1 MTAVFDMQ
9 DKIQSK
15 IDKLTNNLKK
25 MDKQAKS
32 MQDMEFKA
40 RLKDDVTRN
49 ATRIQRAL
57 TKDFAKSYAISV
69 GINDKALKGAR
80 GIANFMEKNMPKTYS
95 IGVNIADNASKKVAG
110 IGKLLDKKIPKAYYT
125 KIDANG
131 KPFEVTVGRL
141 MNYLRRKNFKKYE
154 MILSAKD
161 TATETVKKAASF
173 TKKLFT
179 KGYSVTITAIDKLT
193 STAARMGS
201 KIKSVLPQMVNIP
214 VKALNYTASAIGAAK
229 RALFSL
235 PTLFTVTIG
244 AVLGKSFYEA
254 TVKSSATFEEYTVSM
269 THWLKSA
276 DKAKEYMKWIGQYSD
291 STPFSSADLMPAAA
305 RATGLTK
312 NRKEFEKL
320 MKLSVDMAALTPGK
334 TVAESMEALADAQM
348 GEFERLKEFNMKY
361 TKESMDAAGG
371 FDGFIKD
378 AQDKFSGGAKG
389 FSQAYSGMIS
399 TIKGYTGSFFR
410 SIGDGFQTAIK
421 PRLSKVIKWLEEN
434 QDAWAAWKETAVE
447 AGSEIASWLG
457 EKFDGLFSYIGGK
470 LESINKWRS
479 YGTSVTNIFKQITY
493 EIGQDINNWLYKNGG
508 MDQIK
513 EFFSKAG
520 SAFGSAINAF
530 ITGVLFS
537 SEVKGEEVAGSM
549 GLVDI
554 MANVGGEA
562 AKSFG
567 KSFIDSLDPGALIK
581 QMFSKLLDINT
592 SGLKSVFGKMI
603 GDKELED
610 QGNIWGTLLAD
621 GLLLGFALRFKGIRM
636 IMAAGLKPI
645 GKLAG
650 KGIKGLGKKGMG
662 KIFPSTMKVD
672 PTQATRAGR
681 YAEGGLPGSVSKFGK
696 FLNSSGALGKGLKG
710 LGSVAK
716 RIPIL
721 GTALSATSLIGINK
735 DNAGEKVGDFG
746 GGMGGMAA
754 GAAGGAAIGS
764 IFPGIGT
771 AIGGVIGSIIG
782 GIAGSELGQRIGK
795 WIQNGPVGKAFVK
808 VKDFLAE
815 TLFDGGWWSEKW
827 NDVASYASEMWT
839 QFKEGWSN
847 ITGWIGEKVGLIGEF
862 FSNIWTSISETFGGI
877 VEWFDVTIWTPIYNA
892 AVDQINLIVGI
903 FVVAWEIISTA
914 WSVAVEWFKTTIW
927 EPIKSAAEVV
937 GSTISNIFTVTWA
950 IIQMIWFTVVEWFTT
965 TIWEPL
971 KSAFSA
977 VGTAISTAFS
987 LSWAAIQ
994 LVWFAVVEWFT
1005 TTIWEPLKFAV
1016 SAVGTAI
1023 SNVFS
1028 ASWAAIQL
1036 VWFVVSEWFTNNI
1049 WTPLQTGAQV
1059 IGEAISGFFQTAYD
1073 TVTGVWEGVAEWFNT
1088 TVRDPIV
1095 AVAEEISSAFETAF
1109 GWISDVIGKAGDAAD
1124 SAKDWVGGKVNGVK
1138 NFFTEIGEDT
1148 TGLGH
1153 REPEKNATGGLITQ
1167 EQLSWIGEG
1176 GKKEFIIP
1184 VDQNVG
1190 RGKMLLGAAA
1200 NALGVDMGGQQ
1211 SNTVNNVIQMPSSPQ
1226 TSSSASTAM
1235 TTILSAESVENPEL
1249 ATQGAMFGNQF
1260 ATALGT
1266 GINQTVISMQDWKNR
1281 NINTPMMTLVSGS
1294 TVYGSGMVN
1303 QFAAGQNATAT
1314 GTDGFINTRVKQPFI
1329 NTQGQAAGWG
1339 QVLVGN
1345 FRNGMTGE
1353 GNNVEQ
1359 AAKDLAKRVEDAFRS
1374 ELDIHS
1380 PSRVMRKLGQFA
1392 SIGVVKGLSD
1402 VDVKKYAENQ
1412 AGSLAAAF
1420 SGMGA
1425 VGGNVQ
1431 EWLMAAMMAT
1441 GVPLSWL
1448 GPLGVIAQHESGGN
1462 PGAVNNWDSNAAKGT
1477 PSMGLMQTIMPTF
1490 QSNMAPGMGNILNPI
1505 HNAAAAINYIKS
1517 RYGNVFNVPGI
1528 KSMAAGGA
1536 YRGYRTGGVAEG
1548 PQVATLAEKGWKEF
1562 IIPTEP
1568 GMGARSDMLLRQ
1580 AAGHFGYN
1588 LVGSNEVTTP
1598 NSTTVT
1604 PEIAQ
1609 AASGTSR
1616 VPNKNGD
1623 KVVTVNFNGDNH
1635 FANNSD
1641 MEDFEGRVVSVIRQ
1655 TLEDEDFESGDG
1667 VQNG

>member
-32 MQDMEFKA
+32 MQDMEFKV

-49 ATRIQRAL
+49 ATRIQKMI

-69 GINDKALKGAR
+69 GINDTALRGAKS
-80 GIANFMEKNMPKTYS
+80 IANFMQKNMPKTYS

-110 IGKLLDKKIPKAYYT
+110 IGKLLDKKLPKAYYT
-125 KIDANG
+125 KIDADG

-154 MILSAKD
+154 IVLSAKD
-161 TATETVKKAASF
+161 TATETIKKAASF
-173 TKKLFT
+173 TKKLFS

-201 KIKSVLPQMVNIP
+201 KIKSVLPKMINIP

-276 DKAKEYMKWIGQYSD
+276 DKAKDYMKWIGQYSD

-389 FSQAYSGMIS
+389 FSQAYTGMIS
-399 TIKGYTGSFFR
+399 TIKGYTSSFFR

-457 EKFDGLFSYIGGK
+457 EKFDGLFSYIGKK
-470 LESINKWRS
+470 LESINEWRS

-508 MDQIK
+508 MNQIK
-513 EFFSKAG
+513 DFFSKAG

-549 GLVDI
+549 GLVNI

-567 KSFIDSLDPGALIK
+567 KSFLDSLDPGALIK
-581 QMFSKLLDINT
+581 QIFSKLLDINT

-603 GDKELED
+603 GNKELED

-621 GLLLGFALRFKGIRM
+621 GLLLGFALRFKGIRL

-645 GKLAG
+645 SKIAG

-662 KIFPSTMKVD
+662 KIFPATMKVD
-672 PTQATRAGR
+672 PTKTTRVGR
-681 YAEGGLPGSVSKFGK
+681 YSEGGLPGSISKLGK
-696 FLNSSGALGKGLKG
+696 FMDKTGALGKGLKG

-716 RIPIL
+716 RIPVL

-735 DNAGEKVGDFG
+735 ENAGEKVGDFG
-746 GGMGGMAA
+746 GGLGGMAA

-764 IFPGIGT
+764 IIPGIGT

-795 WIQNGPVGKAFVK
+795 WVQNGPVGKAFGK

-827 NDVASYASEMWT
+827 NDVTSYASDMWI
-839 QFKEGWSN
+839 QFKEGWTN
-847 ITGWIGEKVGLIGEF
+847 ITEWVSEKIELIGGF
-862 FSNIWTSISETFGGI
+862 FSSVWKSISNTFGGF
-877 VEWFDVTIWTPIYNA
+877 VEWFDKTIWTPIYNS
-892 AVDQINLIVGI
+892 AVDKINLIVGI
-903 FVVAWEIISTA
+903 FTVAWEVISGV
-914 WSVAVEWFKTTIW
+914 WAVVSEWFNTNIW
-927 EPIKSAAEVV
+927 EPIKSAVEIV
-937 GSTISNIFTVTWA
+937 GSAISSYFSTSWE
-950 IIQMIWFTVVEWFTT
+950 MIKLVWFLAVEWFNTNIWEPIKLAVST
-965 TIWEPL
+965 VAYAISSYFSTSWEMIKLVWFLAVEWFNTNIWEPIKLAVSTVAYAISSYFSTSWEMIKLVWFLAVEWFNTNIWEPL
-971 KSAFSA
+971 K
-977 VGTAISTAFS
+977 V
-987 LSWAAIQ
+987 
-994 LVWFAVVEWFT
+994 
-1005 TTIWEPLKFAV
+1005 
-1016 SAVGTAI
+1016 
-1023 SNVFS
+1023 
-1028 ASWAAIQL
+1028 
-1036 VWFVVSEWFTNNI
+1036 
-1049 WTPLQTGAQV
+1049 GAQA
-1059 IGEAISGFFQTAYD
+1059 IGEAISSFFQTAHD
-1073 TVTGVWEGVAEWFNT
+1073 AVISAWNGVTEWFGAN
-1088 TVRDPIV
+1088 VRDPIV
-1095 AVAEEISSAFETAF
+1095 GVAEDISAAFQDAF
-1109 GWISDVIGKAGDAAD
+1109 GWINDVIGKAGEAAN
-1124 SAKDWVGGKVNGVK
+1124 SAKDWIGGKVNGAK
-1138 NFFTEIGEDT
+1138 DFFTGIGEEK
-1148 TGLGH
+1148 TGLKKKSVG
-1153 REPEKNATGGLITQ
+1153 KNATGGLITQ

-1211 SNTVNNVIQMPSSPQ
+1211 RNTVNNVIQMPSVPLPA
-1226 TSSSASTAM
+1226 SSASIAM
-1235 TTILSAESVENPEL
+1235 LSTGANGPATTN
-1249 ATQGAMFGNQF
+1249 
-1260 ATALGT
+1260 
-1266 GINQTVISMQDWKNR
+1266 
-1281 NINTPMMTLVSGS
+1281 
-1294 TVYGSGMVN
+1294 
-1303 QFAAGQNATAT
+1303 
-1314 GTDGFINTRVKQPFI
+1314 
-1329 NTQGQAAGWG
+1329 
-1339 QVLVGN
+1339 
-1345 FRNGMTGE
+1345 
-1353 GNNVEQ
+1353 
-1359 AAKDLAKRVEDAFRS
+1359 
-1374 ELDIHS
+1374 
-1380 PSRVMRKLGQFA
+1380 
-1392 SIGVVKGLSD
+1392 SI
-1402 VDVKKYAENQ
+1402 
-1412 AGSLAAAF
+1412 
-1420 SGMGA
+1420 
-1425 VGGNVQ
+1425 
-1431 EWLMAAMMAT
+1431 
-1441 GVPLSWL
+1441 
-1448 GPLGVIAQHESGGN
+1448 
-1462 PGAVNNWDSNAAKGT
+1462 
-1477 PSMGLMQTIMPTF
+1477 
-1490 QSNMAPGMGNILNPI
+1490 
-1505 HNAAAAINYIKS
+1505 
-1517 RYGNVFNVPGI
+1517 
-1528 KSMAAGGA
+1528 
-1536 YRGYRTGGVAEG
+1536 
-1548 PQVATLAEKGWKEF
+1548 
-1562 IIPTEP
+1562 
-1568 GMGARSDMLLRQ
+1568 
-1580 AAGHFGYN
+1580 
-1588 LVGSNEVTTP
+1588 
-1598 NSTTVT
+1598 TVT

-1609 AASGTSR
+1609 AANGPASVSTKS
-1616 VPNKNGD
+1616 GD
-1623 KVVTVNFNGDNH
+1623 KIVTVNFNGDNH

-1655 TLEDEDFESGDG
+1655 TLDDEDFESGDG
-1667 VQNG
+1667 IQDG

>member
-1 MTAVFDMQ
+1 MVKMTAVFDMQ

-32 MQDMEFKA
+32 MQDMEFKV

-69 GINDKALKGAR
+69 GINDKALKGAKS
-80 GIANFMEKNMPKTYS
+80 IANFMEKNMPKTYS
-95 IGVNIADNASKKVAG
+95 ISVNVADHASKKIAG

-125 KIDANG
+125 EIDANG
-131 KPFEVTVGRL
+131 KPFEVTVNRL

-154 MILSAKD
+154 VVLTAKD
-161 TATETVKKAASF
+161 TVTETVKKAAAF
-173 TKKLFT
+173 TKKLFS

-193 STAARMGS
+193 STAARIGS
-201 KIKSVLPQMVNIP
+201 KIKSVLPSMINIP
-214 VKALNYTASAIGAAK
+214 VRALNYTASAIGAAK

-235 PTLFTVTIG
+235 PTLFTITIG

-276 DKAKEYMKWIGQYSD
+276 DKAKEYMSWIGQYAD

-371 FDGFIKD
+371 FNGFIED
-378 AQDKFSGGAKG
+378 AQEKFSGGAKG

-421 PRLSKVIKWLEEN
+421 PRLAKVIKWLEEN
-434 QDAWAAWKETAVE
+434 QDAWTAWKETAVE
-447 AGSEIASWLG
+447 AGSEVANWIG
-457 EKFDGLFSYIGGK
+457 EKFDGLFNYIGEK
-470 LESINKWRS
+470 LKSINEWRS
-479 YGTSVTNIFKQITY
+479 YGTSVTNIFKQLSY
-493 EIGQDINNWLYKNGG
+493 EIGQDINDWLYKNGG
-508 MDQIK
+508 MEQIK

-537 SEVKGEEVAGSM
+537 SEVKGGEVAESM

-581 QMFSKLLDINT
+581 QIFTKLLEINT
-592 SGLKSVFGKMI
+592 NGLKSVFGKMI

-621 GLLLGFALRFKGIRM
+621 GLLLGFALRFKGIRV
-636 IMAAGLKPI
+636 IIAAGLKPL

-650 KGIKGLGKKGMG
+650 KGLKGIGKKGMG

-672 PTQATRAGR
+672 PTKATRAGR
-681 YAEGGLPGSVSKFGK
+681 YSEGGLPGTVSKFGK
-696 FLNSSGALGKGLKG
+696 FMNKTGALGKGLKG

-716 RIPIL
+716 RIPVL
-721 GTALSATSLIGINK
+721 GTVLSATSLIGINK
-735 DNAGEKVGDFG
+735 NNAGEKIGDFG
-746 GGMGGMAA
+746 GGAGGMAA

-764 IFPGIGT
+764 IIPGIGT

-795 WIQNGPVGKAFVK
+795 WIQNGPLGKAFIK
-808 VKDFLAE
+808 VKDFIAE

-827 NDVASYASEMWT
+827 SDVTSYASEMWT

-847 ITGWIGEKVGLIGEF
+847 ITSWVGEKIGIIGGF
-862 FSNIWTSISETFGGI
+862 FSNVWKSISDTFGGI
-877 VEWFDVTIWTPIYNA
+877 VEWFDTNIWTPIYNA
-892 AVDQINLIVGI
+892 AVDKINFIVGV
-903 FVVAWEIISTA
+903 FAFAWEIISLA
-914 WSVAVEWFKTTIW
+914 WSGVVEWFTTNIW
-927 EPIKSAAEVV
+927 EPIKSAFTTV
-937 GSTISNIFTVTWA
+937 GTAISNAFSVSWI
-950 IIQMIWFTVVEWFTT
+950 IIQTIWFAAVEWFTT
-965 TIWEPL
+965 NIWEPI
-971 KSAFSA
+971 KSAFTI
-977 VGTAISTAFS
+977 VGTAISNAFTV
-987 LSWAAIQ
+987 SWLIIQ
-994 LVWFAVVEWFT
+994 TIWFAVVEWFT
-1005 TTIWEPLKFAV
+1005 T
-1016 SAVGTAI
+1016 
-1023 SNVFS
+1023 
-1028 ASWAAIQL
+1028 
-1036 VWFVVSEWFTNNI
+1036 NI
-1049 WTPLQTGAQV
+1049 WVPLQTGAQV
-1059 IGEAISGFFQTAYD
+1059 IGEAISGFFQTAHD
-1073 TVTGVWEGVAEWFNT
+1073 AVINAWTGVTEWFNKN
-1088 TVRDPIV
+1088 VKDPIV
-1095 AVAEEISSAFETAF
+1095 EVAEKISSAFEEAF
-1109 GWISDVIGKAGDAAD
+1109 GWISDVIGKAGEAAN
-1124 SAKDWVGGKVNGVK
+1124 SAKDWIGDKAGGVK

-1148 TGLGH
+1148 TGLKKKKTS
-1153 REPEKNATGGLITQ
+1153 KNATGGLITQ

-1211 SNTVNNVIQMPSSPQ
+1211 SNTVNNVIQMPSAPQ
-1226 TSSSASTAM
+1226 TSSAASTAM
-1235 TTILSAESVENPEL
+1235 TTTLSAEAVENPEL

-1266 GINQTVISMQDWKNR
+1266 GINQTVISMQEWKNR
-1281 NINTPMMTLVSGS
+1281 NINTPMMTLVAGS
-1294 TVYGSGMVN
+1294 TIYGSDMVN

-1314 GTDGFINTRVKQPFI
+1314 GTDGFINTKVRQPFI
-1329 NTQGQAAGWG
+1329 NSQTQAAGWG

-1345 FRNGMTGE
+1345 FRNGMTSE

-1359 AAKDLAKRVEDAFRS
+1359 AAKDLAKRVEDAFRA

-1380 PSRVMRKLGQFA
+1380 PSRVMRKLGQYA

-1448 GPLGVIAQHESGGN
+1448 GPLSVIAQHESGGN

-1490 QSNMAPGMGNILNPI
+1490 QSNMAAGMGNILNPI

-1536 YRGYRTGGVAEG
+1536 YRGYRTGGVAKG

-1580 AAGHFGYN
+1580 AANHFGYN
-1588 LVGSNEVTTP
+1588 LVSSNDTAKI
-1598 NSTTVT
+1598 NSTTVS

-1609 AASGTSR
+1609 AANGTQNIST
-1616 VPNKNGD
+1616 KNGD

-1641 MEDFEGRVVSVIRQ
+1641 MEDFEGKVVSVIRQ
-1655 TLEDEDFESGDG
+1655 TLKDEDFESGDG